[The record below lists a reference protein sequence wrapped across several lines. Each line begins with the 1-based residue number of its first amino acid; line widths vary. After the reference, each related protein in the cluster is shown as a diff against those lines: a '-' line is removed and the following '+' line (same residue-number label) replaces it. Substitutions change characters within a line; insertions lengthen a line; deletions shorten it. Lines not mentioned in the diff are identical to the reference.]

1 MFNWERLCADTSS
14 YASLHNELMYCG
26 GRYVLDDVVMPCSCA
41 NRHCTIVFNCY
52 GSESVSMQCQDAP
65 IAYSGSNSQI
75 AQWLLSG
82 NIYFNN
88 FNELDRFLMMFAA
101 DSEVISSSGAAAQ
114 RQPYCQ
120 SQQAPMTL
128 PKSLYDNDSVTV
140 PTSVS
145 DSIILDKQQL
155 TQALA
160 EELFGQ
166 DDNIKKIVHL
176 MHNHL
181 AAKEKRRPISIFLFG
196 APGTGKSAV
205 AELAVKNANE
215 HLDDE
220 HKLFFRPVDC
230 TQVQERTDISRLI
243 GAAPGYVG
251 FDEPGAFSVL
261 EDHPYTV
268 FVFEEIEKADKNATE
283 VIMQAMETGR
293 QETNGKTLKDGRSFY
308 DLSKCVI
315 FFTSNVM
322 SSDRKQMG
330 FSSANTYHCEPISD
344 KPVNIARL
352 VSAETK
358 ANKKKLLDTGAF
370 RKEVISRMTAVIEF
384 ERLTGDA
391 VKDIAA
397 KSIRDAAMTHR
408 LCVDRIETQVFQ
420 EFLNETCGETE
431 EFGARELRR
440 EAENFF
446 GDAFL
451 EYSLSH
457 SDYAHITVGG
467 CLDDIQVLGTE

>member
-14 YASLHNELMYCG
+14 YTSLHEELMHCG
-26 GRYVLDDVVMPCSCA
+26 GRYVLDDVVMPRSCG
-41 NRHCTIVFNCY
+41 NMHCTIVFCCR
-52 GSESVSMQCQDAP
+52 GGESVTMQCQPAP
-65 IAYSGSNSQI
+65 ITYSGSNSQI
-75 AQWLLSG
+75 AQWLSSG
-82 NIYFNN
+82 SVYFNS

-101 DSEVISSSGAAAQ
+101 DCEMSSPSGAAAQ
-114 RQPYCQ
+114 HQP
-120 SQQAPMTL
+120 APM
-128 PKSLYDNDSVTV
+128 PMAAPQSLYDNDSVTV
-140 PTSVS
+140 PSAGS
-145 DSIILDKQQL
+145 RSIILDKDKL
-155 TQALA
+155 TAALTS
-160 EELFGQ
+160 ELFGQ
-166 DDNIKKIVHL
+166 DDNIRKIVHL

-181 AAKEKRRPISIFLFG
+181 AAKEKSRPISIFLYG

-205 AELAVKNANE
+205 AELAVKKANE
-215 HLDDE
+215 QLDDE
-220 HKLFFRPVDC
+220 HKLFYRPIDC
-230 TQVQERTDISRLI
+230 TQFQERTDISRLI

-352 VSAETK
+352 VSAETR

-391 VKDIAA
+391 VKCIAA
-397 KSIRDAAMTHR
+397 KSIRDAAATHR
-408 LCVDRIETQVFQ
+408 LCVERIESPIFQ

-440 EAENFF
+440 EAENYF

-451 EYSLSH
+451 EYSLAH
-457 SDYAHITVGG
+457 EDYAKITVGG
-467 CLDDIQVLGTE
+467 CLDEIEITDQ